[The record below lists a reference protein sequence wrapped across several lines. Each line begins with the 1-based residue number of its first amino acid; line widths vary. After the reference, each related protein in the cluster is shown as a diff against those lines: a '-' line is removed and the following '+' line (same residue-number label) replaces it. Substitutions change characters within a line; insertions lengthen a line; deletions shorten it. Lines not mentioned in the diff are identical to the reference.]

1 MSLLDLLQKV
11 EMFKG
16 LTFPEVN
23 KIGALCKETTFE
35 TGDLIIEEDK
45 PGEAL
50 FIIKSG
56 KARVVKMEGK
66 QERQLAEVGDG
77 EHIGEM
83 SLMDDMM
90 TSARVIAEAT
100 TECLVLYK
108 EDLDLLLQTDD
119 KLHIKMLRA
128 MICTMALRLR
138 RTSEDLMLWKM
149 DFTEDE

>member
-1 MSLLDLLQKV
+1 MSLMDLLQKV

-35 TGDLIIEEDK
+35 PGDIILEEDK

-56 KARVVKMEGK
+56 KARVVKMEGGMEK
-66 QERQLAEVGDG
+66 QLAQVGDG

-83 SLMDDMM
+83 SLMDEMR

-100 TECLVLYK
+100 TECLVLHK
-108 EDLDLLLQTDD
+108 EDLDLLMKTDD
-119 KLHIKMLRA
+119 KLHIKILRA
-128 MICTMALRLR
+128 MIRTMALRLR
-138 RTSEDLMLWKM
+138 RTDEDLMLWKM
-149 DFTEDE
+149 EFNE

>member
-23 KIGALCKETTFE
+23 KIGNLCKEKSFKPGE
-35 TGDLIIEEDK
+35 IIIEEDK

-50 FIIKSG
+50 YIMKSG
-56 KARVVKMEGK
+56 KARIVKMEGG
-66 QERQLAEVGDG
+66 QERQLAYASEG
-77 EHIGEM
+77 EHLGEM
-83 SLMDDMM
+83 SLMDDMR
-90 TSARVIAEAT
+90 TSARVIAEEP

-119 KLHIKMLRA
+119 KLHIKILRA
-128 MICTMALRLR
+128 MIRTLTLRLR
-138 RTSEDLMLWKM
+138 RTSEDLMVWKM
-149 DFTEDE
+149 DFTEE

>member
-1 MSLLDLLQKV
+1 MSLMDLLQKV

-23 KIGALCKETTFE
+23 KIGALCKEATFKP
-35 TGDLIIEEDK
+35 GDLIIEEDK

-50 FIIKSG
+50 YIIKSG
-56 KARVVKMEGK
+56 KARVVKMEGGSEK
-66 QERQLAEVGDG
+66 QLAQVGEG

-83 SLMDDMM
+83 SLMDEMR
-90 TSARVIAEAT
+90 TSARVIAEEPS
-100 TECLVLYK
+100 ECLVLYK

-119 KLHIKMLRA
+119 KLHIKILRS
-128 MICTMALRLR
+128 MIRTLTLRLR

-149 DFTEDE
+149 DFNE